1 MQKTDKTFNLKI
13 STTERPEKI
22 EVHLTEAENAQLQK
36 RFPDTISLVR
46 HLRTILGFDN

>member
-1 MQKTDKTFNLKI
+1 MQKTDKTSNLKI
-13 STTERPEKI
+13 STTERPHKI
-22 EVHLTEAENAQLQK
+22 NLSFTEAENAQLEK